1 MTKTEYKSVV
11 AGIKAEI
18 EKELR
23 VHYLADKVLFD
34 RDEWIIAM
42 PRNILQEM
50 ILAASDLYGVLL
62 DLEGA
67 KLFGIKVRAIEGL
80 ESGFYLIKRIKP
92 CLEGEIRSQENSYH
106 YGSRTEEGS
115 EEE

>member
-1 MTKTEYKSVV
+1 MTKTEYESVV
-11 AGIKAEI
+11 VWIKDEI

-23 VHYLADKVLFD
+23 MHYLENVHFD

-50 ILAASDLYGVLL
+50 ILTASDVYGVLL

-67 KLFGIKVRAIEGL
+67 KLYGIKVRAVEGL

-92 CLEGEIRSQENSYH
+92 FMEREIRSQENSYH